1 MNLSEFIKKR
11 LAEMGKNR
19 SWLVNFGDIDWQ
31 TLSNID
37 KGRGISK
44 ATQEKLANALGC
56 TQGDIQACLAEQN
69 PLKKVVVNKKSL
81 AKMKKTE
88 DEVVEKVIKEKP
100 YVTPAPDPEEPAEVF
115 QQDAEPEDDEM
126 VFPVYHSVYEED
138 KQEGEERYKQK
149 LRDMCLRIFS
159 SGVPGVHTMEKIYAD
174 IGYAL
179 VKELA
184 QGGDKE

>member
-11 LAEMGKNR
+11 LAEMGKNKN
-19 SWLVNFGDIDWQ
+19 WLVNFGDVEWG

-69 PLKKVVVNKKSL
+69 PLKNVIVNKKSL
-81 AKMKKTE
+81 AKLNAKKE
-88 DEVVEKVIKEKP
+88 A
-100 YVTPAPDPEEPAEVF
+100 PAPDPKDEEPAEVF
-115 QQDAEPEDDEM
+115 QQDAEPEEKP
-126 VFPVYHSVYEED
+126 FPVYHSVYEED
-138 KQEGEERYKQK
+138 RLEGEERYKQK

-184 QGGDKE
+184 QGGENE

>member
-1 MNLSEFIKKR
+1 MNLSEFIKKK
-11 LAEMGKNR
+11 LEELGKNR

-69 PLKKVVVNKKSL
+69 PLKNVVVNKKSL
-81 AKMKKTE
+81 AKLNAKKNA
-88 DEVVEKVIKEKP
+88 
-100 YVTPAPDPEEPAEVF
+100 PAPDPEEPAEVF
-115 QQDAEPEDDEM
+115 QPEEDDED
-126 VFPVYHSVYEED
+126 EEQAEYTLSEVKTLEQIALND
-138 KQEGEERYKQK
+138 YKQH
-149 LRDMCLRIFS
+149 LRELAWRIFT

-184 QGGDKE
+184 QGGETDEVL

>member
-44 ATQEKLANALGC
+44 ATQEKLAKAFDC

-69 PLKKVVVNKKSL
+69 PLKNAIVNKKSL
-81 AKMKKTE
+81 AKLNAKKTA
-88 DEVVEKVIKEKP
+88 
-100 YVTPAPDPEEPAEVF
+100 PAPDPKDEEPAEVF
-115 QQDAEPEDDEM
+115 QPEPEESEEDDEEQAEYTYSETKKLEQM
-126 VFPVYHSVYEED
+126 ALNAYRQH
-138 KQEGEERYKQK
+138 

-159 SGVPGVHTMEKIYAD
+159 SGIPGTHTMKDIYAD
-174 IGYAL
+174 IGYAI

-184 QGGDKE
+184 KGGDKE